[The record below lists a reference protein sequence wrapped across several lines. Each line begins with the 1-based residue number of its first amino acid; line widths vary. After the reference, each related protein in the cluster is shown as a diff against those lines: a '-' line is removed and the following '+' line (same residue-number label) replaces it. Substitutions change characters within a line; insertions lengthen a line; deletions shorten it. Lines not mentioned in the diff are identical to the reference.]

1 MCTMFILLWAY
12 IRLKFKKKR
21 KKIYSKGVYLVRL
34 DIINKTKFA
43 MFRSLEIHR
52 TSCIGPIRLSKKV
65 GTTTFMQKCRCCASR
80 EVKSCL
86 ICNCNF
92 KFGTK
97 CACFDFGQGPVPNK
111 KIYKKCKHDFQTTRL
126 EVLISIHIY
135 NHFRMYHQIL
145 SSFSH
150 IC

>member
-1 MCTMFILLWAY
+1 MCSMFILLLAY

-34 DIINKTKFA
+34 HIINKTKFA

-65 GTTTFMQKCRCCASR
+65 GTTTVMQNCASR
-80 EVKSCL
+80 EVKSYL

-97 CACFDFGQGPVPNK
+97 CACFDFGQGLVPNK
-111 KIYKKCKHDFQTTRL
+111 KYIKSASMIFRL
-126 EVLISIHIY
+126 LD
-135 NHFRMYHQIL
+135 
-145 SSFSH
+145 
-150 IC
+150 

>member
-1 MCTMFILLWAY
+1 M
-12 IRLKFKKKR
+12 
-21 KKIYSKGVYLVRL
+21 YLVRL

-43 MFRSLEIHR
+43 MFRSQEIHR
-52 TSCIGPIRLSKKV
+52 TSCIGPIRLSTKV
-65 GTTTFMQKCRCCASR
+65 GTTTVMQNCASR
-80 EVKSCL
+80 EVKSYL

-97 CACFDFGQGPVPNK
+97 YACFDFGQGLVPNK

-126 EVLISIHIY
+126 EVLISIHMY
-135 NHFRMYHQIL
+135 NHFRIYHQIL